1 VDEHAETPPLLH
13 ELQDFLY
20 NQAHRGLARAGNTD
34 PPSGF
39 RLVADRVAA
48 LAELAYA
55 PESSDVSTGRR
66 YIRFVHE
73 HFPDAYRER
82 ELGGLILTELYLTP
96 PFLRGHASRLA
107 TVDSI
112 TARNMH
118 LSTDGDGHLVL
129 RWPEFVADYESARD
143 RFWNRL
149 LAAKKDVERV
159 QGLLAGRRP
168 IRAQREPDG
177 HVTGTPSEASQVP
190 GAPSRFLS
198 LNELMDA
205 LGGSRT
211 WWNVQIR
218 NGLPRQRWGKGFY
231 RYSLDEVLVW
241 LEEQPT

>member
-1 VDEHAETPPLLH
+1 
-13 ELQDFLY
+13 
-20 NQAHRGLARAGNTD
+20 
-34 PPSGF
+34 
-39 RLVADRVAA
+39 
-48 LAELAYA
+48 
-55 PESSDVSTGRR
+55 
-66 YIRFVHE
+66 VHE

-159 QGLLAGRRP
+159 QGLLASRTP

-177 HVTGTPSEASQVP
+177 HAATASSEASQDP
-190 GAPSRFLS
+190 GATPRLLS
-198 LNELMDA
+198 LNELIEV

-218 NGLPRQRWGKGFY
+218 NGLPRRRWGKGLW
-231 RYSLDEVLVW
+231 RYDLDEVRRW
-241 LEEQPT
+241 LDEQQA